1 MEKFLSLLALAPLPY
16 SDEIKVK
23 LLHLLYS
30 NFLKASSVIIAV
42 SSFMTYTLWSTADH
56 TQLLVWY
63 VSLILITLFRLVD
76 ALIYFK
82 NRDQHKYDYWYQ
94 HFAIGVIASTLLWA
108 TVPLLFFS
116 TTDHQTNFFIA
127 FVILGMTAGASST
140 LAANLRLVHIYLYML
155 LFPLLY
161 AFLQSDGTAYT
172 ASALMTILFIPIV
185 SVTAR
190 QFHATLVETYHT
202 LELYNETKEALVT
215 NEQWLSMMFK
225 QAPVGIL
232 YYDDDLTI
240 VDCNSKLAK
249 IMHAPKEKLIGLDLK
264 KLPDSRPLEVML
276 ESVREGKPA
285 QYEGP
290 YRSKISNVDLTVKV
304 QLTPLFDIN
313 GKAQGGLCM
322 MEDKTKE
329 HAALKEAEF
338 LSLHD
343 HLTGLPNR
351 KLLKERM
358 NQTLAEQERY
368 HAYSAL
374 LFLDLDH
381 FKQIND
387 SLGHAVGDKILIE
400 TAHRLTQT
408 LRKSDTLSRLG
419 GDEFVILL
427 PQLSQ
432 NEDEAIRHAYEVA
445 QKIHDV
451 MSEAFSID
459 TQLLFSSASIGISLF
474 DAELH
479 ESDEILR
486 RADIAMYQSK
496 AEGRKRTSFYN
507 YEMDKEMQHY
517 IEMKKNLR
525 YAIKRNE
532 FSLHFQPIL
541 TIASNKTVAAETL
554 LRWEHDGEFIPTS
567 DLIKVAEESSLINE
581 IGYWVIEQT
590 CKQIQTWQDASH
602 FALDYV
608 TINIS
613 ARQLLETGFCDF
625 LLEMIEKYDVNHTLI
640 KLEITE
646 TALITNFDKAKQ
658 VIGRLNS
665 IGIDFIIDDFGT
677 GYSSLSYLKML
688 PFSALKI
695 DRSFVKDILTDPEDE
710 KLIRAIIHTAEQ
722 FDYQIIAEGIEEE
735 AQRTILQEIN
745 PSLYYQGYLAA
756 KPLNAKAF
764 TDFVKSKEHDALL
777 QGNGES

>member
-30 NFLKASSVIIAV
+30 NFVKASSVIIAV

-63 VSLILITLFRLVD
+63 VSLILITLFRLAD
-76 ALIYFK
+76 TLIYFK

-108 TVPLLFFS
+108 AVPLLFFNG
-116 TTDHQTNFFIA
+116 TDQQINFFIA

-161 AFLQSDGTAYT
+161 AFLQFDGTPYT

-202 LELYNETKEALVT
+202 LELYNETKGALIA
-215 NEQWLSMMFK
+215 NERRLSMMFE
-225 QAPVGIL
+225 QAPIGIF
-232 YYDDDLTI
+232 YYDNDLTI
-240 VDCNSKLAK
+240 LDCNAELTK
-249 IMHAPKEKLIGLDLK
+249 IMHAPQEKLVGLNLN
-264 KLPDSRPLEVML
+264 KLPDTRPLDTMRSSL
-276 ESVREGKPA
+276 NKAQPA
-285 QYEGP
+285 LYEGP
-290 YRSKISNVDLTVKV
+290 YQTKIADLDLSVKI
-304 QLTPLFDIN
+304 QMTPLIDAN
-313 GKAQGGLCM
+313 GNVQGGLCM
-322 MEDKTKE
+322 MEDKTTE
-329 HAALKEAEF
+329 HAAMKEAAF

-351 KLLKERM
+351 KLLKERI
-358 NQTLAEQERY
+358 NQTLAEQERH

-387 SLGHAVGDKILIE
+387 SLGHDIGDKILIE
-400 TAHRLTQT
+400 TAHRLKQT

-432 NEDEAIRHAYEVA
+432 NEDEAIHHAYEVS

-451 MSEAFSID
+451 MSEPFNIG

-474 DAELH
+474 DAELD

-486 RADIAMYQSK
+486 RADMAMYQSK

-525 YAIKRNE
+525 HAIKRNE
-532 FSLHFQPIL
+532 FSLYFQPIL
-541 TIASNKTVAAETL
+541 TIASNKIVAAETL
-554 LRWEHDGEFIPTS
+554 LRWEHEGEFIPTS
-567 DLIKVAEESSLINE
+567 NLIKVAEESSLISE

-590 CKQIQTWQDASH
+590 CKQIQTWQSADN
-602 FALDYV
+602 FTLDYV

-613 ARQLLETGFCDF
+613 ARQLLDKGFCDF
-625 LLEMIEKYDVNHTLI
+625 LLEMIKKYDVDHTLI

-658 VIGRLNS
+658 VIDRLNS

-735 AQRTILQEIN
+735 AQRAILLEIN

-756 KPLNAKAF
+756 KPLDAKAF
-764 TDFVKSKEHDALL
+764 TDFVKSKEHEALL
-777 QGNGES
+777 QGNSES

>member
-1 MEKFLSLLALAPLPY
+1 MEKLVALLALAPLPY
-16 SDEIKVK
+16 SDDIKAK

-42 SSFMTYTLWSTADH
+42 SSFMTYTLWSTVDQ
-56 TQLLVWY
+56 TQLLIWY
-63 VSLILITLFRLVD
+63 VSLISITLFRLVD
-76 ALIYFK
+76 AIFYFK
-82 NRDQHKYDYWYQ
+82 KRDTHEYSYWHQ
-94 HFAIGVIASTLLWA
+94 HFSIGVIFSVLLWA
-108 TVPLLFFS
+108 AVPLLFFNA
-116 TTDHQTNFFIA
+116 TDHQTNFFIA
-127 FVILGMTAGASST
+127 FVILGMTAGASTT
-140 LAANLRLVHIYLYML
+140 LAADLRLMHFYLYML

-161 AFLQSDGTAYT
+161 AFLQFDGTAYT

-185 SVTAR
+185 SATAR

-249 IMHAPKEKLIGLDLK
+249 IMHAPKEKLVGLNLK
-264 KLPDSRPLEVML
+264 ELPDSRPLEVML
-276 ESVREGKPA
+276 ESVNEGKPA
-285 QYEGP
+285 EYEGP
-290 YRSKISNVDLTVKV
+290 YRSKISNADLTVKV
-304 QLTPLFDIN
+304 QLTPLFDLD

-351 KLLKERM
+351 KLLRERM
-358 NQTLAEQERY
+358 KQTLAEQERH

-387 SLGHAVGDKILIE
+387 SLGHDIGDKILIE
-400 TAHRLTQT
+400 TAQRLSHT

-427 PQLSQ
+427 PQLSEI
-432 NEDEAIRHAYEVA
+432 EDEAIHHAYEVA

-451 MSEAFSID
+451 MSEAFNIG
-459 TQLLFSSASIGISLF
+459 QHLLFSSASIGISLF
-474 DAELH
+474 DAELD

-486 RADIAMYQSK
+486 RADMAMYQSK
-496 AEGRKRTSFYN
+496 VEGRKRTTFYD
-507 YEMDKEMQHY
+507 YEMDREMQSY

-525 YAIKRNE
+525 HAIERNE

-541 TIASNKTVAAETL
+541 TIGTNKIVAAEAL
-554 LRWEHDGEFIPTS
+554 LRWEHEGEFISTA
-567 DLIKVAEESSLINE
+567 DFIKVAEESSLINE
-581 IGYWVIEQT
+581 IGYWVIKQT
-590 CKQIQTWQDASH
+590 CRQIQAWRR
-602 FALDYV
+602 V
-608 TINIS
+608 
-613 ARQLLETGFCDF
+613 
-625 LLEMIEKYDVNHTLI
+625 
-640 KLEITE
+640 
-646 TALITNFDKAKQ
+646 
-658 VIGRLNS
+658 
-665 IGIDFIIDDFGT
+665 
-677 GYSSLSYLKML
+677 
-688 PFSALKI
+688 
-695 DRSFVKDILTDPEDE
+695 LT
-710 KLIRAIIHTAEQ
+710 
-722 FDYQIIAEGIEEE
+722 YQ
-735 AQRTILQEIN
+735 
-745 PSLYYQGYLAA
+745 
-756 KPLNAKAF
+756 
-764 TDFVKSKEHDALL
+764 
-777 QGNGES
+777 